1 MNKELSIIVP
11 MYNVE
16 RTIEKCLQSILGQ
29 TYSNFELL
37 LVNDG
42 SEDKTLQICEAYAKK
57 DKRIRILS
65 QENKD

>member
-11 MYNVE
+11 MYNAE

-37 LVNDG
+37 LVMMAQRIKPYRFVRHMQRKTKE
-42 SEDKTLQICEAYAKK
+42 SESFHRKTK
-57 DKRIRILS
+57 D
-65 QENKD
+65 